1 MKPVNVHD
9 ENRLLFAL
17 HQSGSHRL
25 AEPHRLAGAR
35 EKIGDG
41 FIEAIAAAGNDRTRH
56 DPGTVISTSSASG
69 SQGEAKGDTF
79 LENSL

>member
-1 MKPVNVHD
+1 V
-9 ENRLLFAL
+9 AW
-17 HQSGSHRL
+17 
-25 AEPHRLAGAR
+25 AR

-41 FIEAIAAAGNDRTRH
+41 FFEATAAAGDDRTRH
-56 DPGTVISTSSASG
+56 DPGSVISTLSANQ